1 VSSAE
6 PPPRGRSPHLGD
18 VDEADS
24 RDEHAMLE
32 PADRS
37 DDEST
42 SADRTD
48 DDRTSMARGGAPHDD
63 DPSKDDSEA
72 SKDDGRSKSKDDDDD
87 SKGSTVG
94 RGIRRGLLLLLT
106 LLVFNYLVLP
116 QLAGARKA
124 AETLSHVTWWLLI
137 VAFAMEIAAMA
148 SYTRL
153 TMAAL
158 PGDRHHRPIKFFSLF
173 RIQLAVKSVTN
184 LVPGGSATGSAMG
197 YRLLVQAGVPGS
209 DSAFAMATVGLGSAV
224 VLNLVLWV
232 ALLVSLPRSGFQ
244 PAYATAAIAGAI
256 AIMLVAALV
265 VLLMK
270 GQGPLDR
277 IVRAIA
283 RKVPKMTPDGA
294 SDVLAQVVTHLRELA
309 ARPDVIRRG
318 IAWAAANWMFDA
330 GALWVFLAAFG
341 QRVQIDSLLVAFGI
355 ANVLA
360 VIPITPGGLGVV
372 EAVLTSTLVG
382 FGVPSGPA
390 AVSVVTYRIAQFW
403 LPIPLGA
410 ASYVSLKFG
419 PTRLDSTSRRERM
432 RELASEAFDPPS
444 H

>member
-1 VSSAE
+1 MPWDLLDKGARTDRRRSSRQTCGVSSAE
-6 PPPRGRSPHLGD
+6 PSSRGRPPHAGD
-18 VDEADS
+18 VDEADPRHES
-24 RDEHAMLE
+24 GVVDDTDEKAN
-32 PADRS
+32 
-37 DDEST
+37 
-42 SADRTD
+42 
-48 DDRTSMARGGAPHDD
+48 G
-63 DPSKDDSEA
+63 SK
-72 SKDDGRSKSKDDDDD
+72 
-87 SKGSTVG
+87 VG
-94 RGIRRGLLLLLT
+94 RRIRRGVLMLLM

-124 AETLSHVTWWLLI
+124 AETLSEVTWWLLI
-137 VAFAMEIAAMA
+137 VAFAMEMAAMA

-158 PGDRHHRPIKFFSLF
+158 PGDRGNRPIKFLSLF
-173 RIQLAVKSVTN
+173 RIQLSVKSVTN

-244 PAYATAAIAGAI
+244 PLYATAAIAGAI

-283 RKVPKMTPDGA
+283 RKVPRVTPDSA
-294 SDVLAQVVTHLRELA
+294 SHVLKQVVTHLRELA
-309 ARPDVIRRG
+309 ERPEVVRRG
-318 IAWAAANWMFDA
+318 IAWAGANCLFDA
-330 GALWVFLAAFG
+330 GALLVFLAAYG

-372 EAVLTSTLVG
+372 EAVLTSLLVG
-382 FGVPSGPA
+382 FGVPLGPA
-390 AVSVVTYRIAQFW
+390 TLAVVTYRLAQFW

-419 PTRLDSTSRRERM
+419 PSRLDPTSRRERM
-432 RELASEAFDPPS
+432 RELASEAFDPPPVDQLP
-444 H
+444 

>member
-1 VSSAE
+1 MPCDALGSRRRAVAVASQPLRTVAQGPTGQTGRVSSADPLPE
-6 PPPRGRSPHLGD
+6 GRAVTPDDAVATESRVTVEAEATTPTGATGD
-18 VDEADS
+18 D
-24 RDEHAMLE
+24 
-32 PADRS
+32 
-37 DDEST
+37 
-42 SADRTD
+42 
-48 DDRTSMARGGAPHDD
+48 G
-63 DPSKDDSEA
+63 
-72 SKDDGRSKSKDDDDD
+72 GRSK
-87 SKGSTVG
+87 VG
-94 RGIRRGLLLLLT
+94 RRVRRGILILLM

-124 AETLSHVTWWLLI
+124 AETLSHVTWWLLV
-137 VAFAMEIAAMA
+137 VAVALEMAAMA

-158 PGDRHHRPIKFFSLF
+158 PGDRHHRPIRFFALF
-173 RIQLAVKSVTN
+173 RIQLSVKSVTN

-244 PAYATAAIAGAI
+244 PVYTTAAIAGAI
-256 AIMLVAALV
+256 AIALVAALV
-265 VLLMK
+265 ILLMK

-283 RKVPKMTPDGA
+283 RKTPRLEPDAA
-294 SDVLAQVVTHLRELA
+294 SRILGQVISHLRELT

-318 IAWAAANWMFDA
+318 LAWATANWLFDA
-330 GALWVFLAAFG
+330 GALWVFLAAYG

-372 EAVLTSTLVG
+372 EAVLTSLLVG
-382 FGVPSGPA
+382 FGVPSGA
-390 AVSVVTYRIAQFW
+390 AAIAVVTYRLAQFW

-410 ASYVSLKFG
+410 ASYVSLKVG
-419 PTRLDSTSRRERM
+419 PTRLEPTTTRERM
-432 RELASEAFDPPS
+432 RELASEAWDPQS
-444 H
+444 

>member
-1 VSSAE
+1 MSSAE
-6 PPPRGRSPHLGD
+6 PSSRGRSQQASD
-18 VDEADS
+18 VDETDLREGTAA
-24 RDEHAMLE
+24 H
-32 PADRS
+32 
-37 DDEST
+37 DDEPQE
-42 SADRTD
+42 ADD
-48 DDRTSMARGGAPHDD
+48 
-63 DPSKDDSEA
+63 E
-72 SKDDGRSKSKDDDDD
+72 
-87 SKGSTVG
+87 SKGSTLG
-94 RGIRRGLLLLLT
+94 RGIRRGVLLLLF

-148 SYTRL
+148 AYSRL

-158 PGDRHHRPIKFFSLF
+158 PGDRHNRPLKFLSLF

-232 ALLVSLPRSGFQ
+232 SLLVSLPRSGFQ
-244 PAYATAAIAGAI
+244 PVYATAAIAGAI
-256 AIMLVAALV
+256 AIMLVGTLV
-265 VLLMK
+265 LLLMK

-283 RKVPKMTPDGA
+283 RKIPRMSPDAA
-294 SDVLAQVVTHLRELA
+294 SDVLAQVVSHLRELA
-309 ARPDVIRRG
+309 DRPEVIRRG
-318 IAWAAANWMFDA
+318 IAWAATNWLFDA

-360 VIPITPGGLGVV
+360 VIPITPGGLGFV
-372 EAVLTSTLVG
+372 EAALTSSLIG

-390 AVSVVTYRIAQFW
+390 AVAVVTYRIAQFW

-410 ASYVSLKFG
+410 ASYVSLKVG
-419 PTRLDSTSRRERM
+419 PTRLEKTSRRARM
-432 RELASEAFDPPS
+432 RELASEAFDQPVR
-444 H
+444 